1 MKYYKLE
8 LINREENYNKT
19 FNRRPTV
26 GKIDMLFNNTLKKK
40 KKL

>member
-19 FNRRPTV
+19 FNRHPTV
-26 GKIDMLFNNTLKKK
+26 KNRYVI
-40 KKL
+40 